1 MSTTSSYD
9 AIIVGARAGGA
20 ATAMLLARR
29 GLRVL
34 VVDRSRYGSD
44 TLSTHALMR
53 TAVLQLDRWGVLDA
67 VRASGAPP
75 IREVAF
81 HYPDETV
88 SVRIRPSDGVDALY
102 APRRSRLDRILVD
115 AAREAGAEVRF
126 GVIVDEL
133 QKDDSGRVI
142 GIVGRD
148 ELGDSF
154 SPRGGI
160 VIGADGIRS
169 VVALAAEAPVTR
181 RASVDGAV
189 VYGYFR
195 GVEAVGYEWA
205 YGPRVA
211 AGLIPTNDGEVCV
224 FVGGPPSRFR
234 KEVHPDLHR
243 GFHRILEEAC
253 PEIAVRL
260 RSAEQSG
267 RFRGFSG
274 VKGYYRRP
282 WGSGWALVGDAGLF
296 RDPITTHGI
305 SDAFRDAEL
314 LARAIVGTS
323 SFEEYEHTRD
333 EVTRDLFDVT
343 ERIASYDWT
352 AEEIRDNLRLVN
364 LAMRPGLDM
373 LLGIDEPAHRVA

>member
-1 MSTTSSYD
+1 MSSTSHYD
-9 AIIVGARAGGA
+9 AMIVGARAGGA

-53 TAVLQLDRWGVLDA
+53 TAVLQLDRWGLLA
-67 VRASGAPP
+67 QVRSSGTPP
-75 IREVAF
+75 IRNVAF

-88 SVRIRPSDGVDALY
+88 SVKIRPSDGVDALY
-102 APRRSRLDRILVD
+102 APRRTRLDRILID

-126 GVIVDEL
+126 GVVVDDL
-133 QKDDSGRVI
+133 QKDGARRVI

-148 ELGDSF
+148 ELGDSL
-154 SPRGGI
+154 SPSAGI
-160 VIGADGIRS
+160 VVGADGIRS
-169 VVALAAEAPVTR
+169 VVALAAGAPVTR
-181 RASVDGAV
+181 RAAVDGAV

-195 GVEAVGYEWA
+195 DVEAAGYEWA
-205 YGPRVA
+205 YGPGVA
-211 AGLIPTNDGEVCV
+211 AGLIPTNDGEACV

-234 KEVHPDLHR
+234 KEVHPDLNG

-253 PEIAVRL
+253 PGIATRV

-274 VKGYYRRP
+274 VRGYYRRP
-282 WGSGWALVGDAGLF
+282 WGPGWALVGDAGLF

-314 LARAIVGTS
+314 LVRAIAGTS

-333 EVTRDLFDVT
+333 AVTRDLFDVT
-343 ERIASYDWT
+343 ERIASYAWT
-352 AEEIRDNLRLVN
+352 AEEIRDNLRQVN
-364 LAMRPGLDM
+364 LAMRPGLEM
-373 LLGIDEPAHRVA
+373 LLGLDQPAHQVA

>member
-1 MSTTSSYD
+1 MSTTSHYD

-53 TAVLQLDRWGVLDA
+53 TAVLQLDRWGLLDE

-75 IREVAF
+75 ISNVAF

-88 SVRIRPSDGVDALY
+88 SVKIRPGDGVDALY
-102 APRRSRLDRILVD
+102 APRRTRLDRTLID

-126 GVIVDEL
+126 GVVVDDL
-133 QKDDSGRVI
+133 QKHDTGRVV

-148 ELGDSF
+148 ELGDSL
-154 SPRGGI
+154 SPRADI
-160 VIGADGIRS
+160 VVGADGIRS
-169 VVALAAEAPVTR
+169 VVALAAGAQVTR

-195 GVEAVGYEWA
+195 DIEAIGYEWA
-205 YGPRVA
+205 YGPGLA
-211 AGLIPTNDGEVCV
+211 AGLIPTNDGEACI
-224 FVGGPPSRFR
+224 FVGGPPARFR
-234 KEVHPDLHR
+234 KEVHPDLDA
-243 GFHRILEEAC
+243 GFHRILELAC
-253 PEIAVRL
+253 PGIAARL

-282 WGSGWALVGDAGLF
+282 WGPGWALVGDAGLF

-314 LARAIVGTS
+314 LVRAIVGIS
-323 SFEEYEHTRD
+323 SFTEYEQTRD
-333 EVTRDLFDVT
+333 AVTRDLFDVT
-343 ERIASYDWT
+343 ERVASYDWN
-352 AEEIRDNLRLVN
+352 AEQIRDHLRQVS
-364 LAMRPGLDM
+364 LAMRPGFDM
-373 LLGIDEPAHRVA
+373 LLGIDQPAHQVA